1 MSNLISTPPGRR
13 GRRAITITVI
23 TAIIIALGG
32 ALWAFITLRH
42 SAGGPKL
49 LNEPTK
55 AREVRPLT
63 TDPDPRF
70 APLPLEREKH
80 GK

>member
-1 MSNLISTPPGRR
+1 MRPSDENRPRR
-13 GRRAITITVI
+13 HILWIGVGVILLATAVTLLVVRERAS
-23 TAIIIALGG
+23 
-32 ALWAFITLRH
+32 R
-42 SAGGPKL
+42 GPRV

-55 AREVRPLT
+55 AREVRPFS
-63 TDPDPRF
+63 DKPDPRF